1 MKKFTIALI
10 ALISISMFGM
20 TGKEVMQKAKD
31 LDRGNTM
38 HAVMGMDLIDKSG
51 NKEARTI
58 ETWVSKYDK
67 KNDLSK
73 AVMVFKKPASV
84 KNTRF
89 LQVENNGRDDDK
101 WIYLP
106 ALKRVRRISSSQGSD
121 SFMGSDFSYD
131 DMSSRE
137 VDQDTH
143 ELLKEEKLGKYDC
156 FVVKSTAKDT
166 DDSQYKYRISWISKE
181 HFLPIKIEMY
191 NKKDGKLQKMLTVK
205 QNIKKVNN
213 IWTIFNTTMTNL
225 EDNHK
230 TELYIKTGKK
240 GNAFVEYNKKVSSK
254 RFSQRFLKTG
264 K

>member
-1 MKKFTIALI
+1 MKKTTLLLI
-10 ALISISMFGM
+10 ALITVSMFGM

-38 HAVMGMDLIDKSG
+38 HAVMGMDLIDKSD

-58 ETWVSKYDK
+58 EMWGFKYDK

-73 AVMVFKKPASV
+73 AVMIFKKPASV

-89 LQVENNGRDDDK
+89 LQVENKDRDDDK

-137 VDQDTH
+137 VDEDTH
-143 ELLKEEKLGKYDC
+143 ELLKEEKLGKYEC
-156 FVVKSTAKDT
+156 FVVKSTPKKA

-191 NKKDGKLQKMLTVK
+191 DKKDGKLQKLMTAE
-205 QNIKKVNN
+205 QNIKKIDN
-213 IWTIFNTTMTNL
+213 IWTIFKTTMTNL

-230 TELYIKTGKK
+230 TELYVKQGKK
-240 GNAFVEYNKKVSSK
+240 GNAFIEYNKKVSSK

>member
-1 MKKFTIALI
+1 MKKMSIILI
-10 ALISISMFGM
+10 ALITVSMFGM
-20 TGKEVMQKAKD
+20 SGKEVMQKAKD

-38 HAVMGMDLIDKSG
+38 HAVMGMDLIDKSD

-58 ETWVSKYDK
+58 EIWGSKYDK
-67 KNDLSK
+67 KNDLNK
-73 AVMVFKKPASV
+73 AVMIFKKPASV

-89 LQVENNGRDDDK
+89 LQVENSDRDDDK

-137 VDQDTH
+137 VEEDTH
-143 ELLKEEKLGKYDC
+143 QLLKEEKLGEYDC
-156 FVVKSTAKDT
+156 FVVKSTPKKE

-191 NKKDGKLQKMLTVK
+191 NKKDGKLQKLLTVK
-205 QNIKKVNN
+205 QNIEKVDD
-213 IWTIFNTTMTNL
+213 IWTIFKTTMTNL

-230 TELYIKTGKK
+230 TELYIKQGKK
-240 GNAFVEYNKKVSSK
+240 GNSFIEYNKKVSSK